1 MNQSQHLRSKYE
13 NKISYKLSGR
23 YALFSEIALRTGGE
37 KTTMEVPTYQALKGI
52 TESIYWKPAIVW
64 FIDRVKV
71 LRPIVT
77 ETKGIRPIKYG
88 GGNDLSYYTYLK
100 DVAYLVEAHFEFN
113 QNRPDLKDDWKEHK
127 HYQIAKRSLQRG
139 GRRDVFL
146 GARECQGYVE
156 PATFDSE
163 EGYYSGIMEFSLRYH
178 SIVYPDESADGQR
191 HIKFWRPKM
200 VDSVIEFCRPE
211 ACPVDRLLLGGS
223 IKTFNVGSGYTA
235 VEAEALE
242 VLS

>member
-1 MNQSQHLRSKYE
+1 MIQSQHLQGKYE

-23 YALFSEIALRTGGE
+23 YALFSDIALRVGGE
-37 KTTMEVPTYQALKGI
+37 KTTIMVPTYQALKGI
-52 TESIYWKPAIVW
+52 TESCYWKPCLTWV
-64 FIDRVKV
+64 IDRVKI
-71 LRPIVT
+71 LKPILT

-113 QNRPDLKDDWKEHK
+113 QNRPDLKDDWNEHK
-127 HYQIAKRSLQRG
+127 HYQIAKRSLKRG
-139 GRRDVFL
+139 GRRDIFL
-146 GARECQGYVE
+146 GTRECQGYVE

-163 EGYYSGIMEFSLRYH
+163 EGYYSGIMELGFQYH
-178 SIVYPDESADGQR
+178 SLVFPDESPDGNR
-191 HIKFWRPKM
+191 YIKFWRPKM

-211 ACPVDRLLLGGS
+211 ECPVDRLLPGGS
-223 IKTFNVGSGYTA
+223 IKTFNVGADYAA
-235 VEAEALE
+235 VDAEALE